1 MVQSNY
7 SISLLANVYCRNS
20 NLAKLLKVNVEG
32 KMPIYEYRCQ
42 SCGHQFDK
50 LQKIS
55 DALLV
60 ECPACGKSSLKKLV
74 SAAGFRLTGS
84 GWYETD
90 FKNNN
95 KKSNEKVAEKE
106 DLRKKSSVDNTSGEK
121 TKKSAL
127 NESKSEI
134 TNSKATT

>member
-1 MVQSNY
+1 
-7 SISLLANVYCRNS
+7 
-20 NLAKLLKVNVEG
+20 
-32 KMPIYEYRCQ
+32 MPIYEYRCQ
-42 SCGHQFDK
+42 SCGYQFDK

-90 FKNNN
+90 FKNKN
-95 KKSNEKVAEKE
+95 KNKNKTSNEKVAEKGDSSE
-106 DLRKKSSVDNTSGEK
+106 KSSADNNSGEK

>member
-20 NLAKLLKVNVEG
+20 DLAKLLKEKIEG
-32 KMPIYEYRCQ
+32 RMPIYEYRCQ

-60 ECPACGKSSLKKLV
+60 ECPVCGKSSLKKLV

-95 KKSNEKVAEKE
+95 KKSNDKVAEKG
-106 DLRKKSSVDNTSGEK
+106 DVSKKSSTDNPSGEK
-121 TKKSAL
+121 KKKDAL
-127 NESKSEI
+127 NESKSEV
-134 TNSKATT
+134 TESKATT

>member
-20 NLAKLLKVNVEG
+20 DLAKLLKEKIEG

-50 LQKIS
+50 LQKIN

-60 ECPACGKSSLKKLV
+60 ECPVCGKSSLKKLV

-95 KKSNEKVAEKE
+95 KKSNETVAEKE
-106 DLRKKSSVDNTSGEK
+106 DLSKKSSVDNTSGEK
-121 TKKSAL
+121 TKKDAL
-127 NESKSEI
+127 NEGKSEI

>member
-1 MVQSNY
+1 
-7 SISLLANVYCRNS
+7 
-20 NLAKLLKVNVEG
+20 
-32 KMPIYEYRCQ
+32 MPIYEYRCQ

-95 KKSNEKVAEKE
+95 KKSNEKVAKKE
-106 DLRKKSSVDNTSGEK
+106 DLSKKSSVDNTSGEK
-121 TKKSAL
+121 TKKDAL
-127 NESKSEI
+127 NQGKSEI
-134 TNSKATT
+134 ANSKATT

>member
-60 ECPACGKSSLKKLV
+60 ECPVCGKSSLKKLV

-106 DLRKKSSVDNTSGEK
+106 DLRKKSSVDNPSGEK
-121 TKKSAL
+121 TKKDAL
-127 NESKSEI
+127 NQGKSEI
-134 TNSKATT
+134 AISKVTT

>member
-1 MVQSNY
+1 MAQSNY
-7 SISLLANVYCRNS
+7 SISVLANVYCRNS
-20 NLAKLLKVNVEG
+20 DPAKLLKEKIEG

-60 ECPACGKSSLKKLV
+60 ECPVCGKSSLKKLV

-106 DLRKKSSVDNTSGEK
+106 DLSKKSSVDNTSGEK
-121 TKKSAL
+121 TKKDAL
-127 NESKSEI
+127 NQGKSEI
-134 TNSKATT
+134 ANSKATT